1 MLFDVVEEIRR
12 LVEGPVASRLKQV
25 DGDVEEL
32 KRGSIALSGDVHGR
46 LGKLEQHALGSVLE
60 SAGMRYA
67 SVLKEWTG
75 KASATIVYDSMVDEF
90 THDGLFNKVRGKRN
104 IAVVAT
110 TTDGDVFGG
119 FYSVAATKQG
129 QECFYDTNIF
139 VLSFESHGRC
149 ETPQRFAVKEEL
161 QLLKPQIS
169 VNFQKVNSTGLVV
182 FWVGGAM
189 CGFWLGDERSNSFSK
204 DMSHGFKGLKD
215 TTLSGRNNTNHLKP
229 PYHRCI
235 RLLAVQLSE
244 PSLPFI
250 NGQSVTV

>member
-60 SAGMRYA
+60 TAGMRYA
-67 SVLKEWTG
+67 SVLKGWTG
-75 KASATIVYDSMVDEF
+75 KTSASVVYDSMVDEF

-189 CGFWLGDERSNSFSK
+189 CGFWLGDEKSNSWCLYLSWAFEGI
-204 DMSHGFKGLKD
+204 DD
-215 TTLSGRNNTNHLKP
+215 TTLTGQTNTMGSISS
-229 PYHRCI
+229 YHHCT
-235 RLLAVQLSE
+235 RLIAIQLE
-244 PSLPFI
+244 
-250 NGQSVTV
+250 